1 MTDVTVYGFQRSTF
15 VNIVRLVLQ
24 HKAIPFAFHDLE
36 PEMGR
41 PSHLALHP
49 FDRVPILK
57 HGDFT
62 LYETSAIVAY
72 LEDAFPTPRLQPSD
86 VRERARMNQWIGV
99 VNAYVY
105 PYMIYHI
112 SHERLTFP
120 ELGIAS
126 DDKVVAYAVPK
137 VATALGVLEQALGHG
152 KPFLLGGELSLADF
166 YLLPATYAFSLTPE
180 GKTMLPDYPAVR
192 RWFAGMEELPT
203 VRTFRAGLPPRA
215 PIEHARKWAT
225 HHRPKV

>member
-1 MTDVTVYGFQRSTF
+1 MTDVTVFGFQRSTF

-24 HKAIPFAFHDLE
+24 HKNVPFAFHDLE
-36 PEMGR
+36 SEMGG
-41 PSHLALHP
+41 PTHLALHP

-62 LYETSAIVAY
+62 VYETSAIVAY
-72 LEDAFPTPRLQPSD
+72 IEDAFAGTPLQPQD
-86 VRERARMNQWIGV
+86 VRQRARMNQWIGV
-99 VNAYVY
+99 VNDYVY

-126 DDKVVAYAVPK
+126 DEKIVAHAVPK
-137 VATALGVLEQALGHG
+137 VATALGVIEQALGHG
-152 KPFLLGGELSLADF
+152 KPFLLGDPLSLADF
-166 YLLPATYAFSLTPE
+166 YLLPSTYAFSLTPE
-180 GKTMLPDYPAVR
+180 GKTMLPKYPAVR

-203 VRTFRAGLPPRA
+203 VRTFRAALPPRL

-225 HHRPKV
+225 SHRPKV